1 MTLVINCIDDEI
13 NLTLDENVN
22 KELLE
27 QKIYAEL
34 NYNTQFVMFSSEN
47 ENRIVNKQ
55 QIIDVYIAKW

>member
-1 MTLVINCIDDEI
+1 MTLVINCTDDNI
-13 NLTLDENVN
+13 NLKLDENIN

-34 NYNTQFVMFSSEN
+34 NSNVQFVMFSSEN

-55 QIIDVYIAKW
+55 RIINVYIEE

>member
-22 KELLE
+22 KALLE

-34 NYNTQFVMFSSEN
+34 NSNVQFIMFSSDN
-47 ENRIVNKQ
+47 ENRIVNKH
-55 QIIDVYIAKW
+55 QIIDVYIEK

>member
-34 NYNTQFVMFSSEN
+34 NSNVQFVMFSSEN

-55 QIIDVYIAKW
+55 QIINVYIEK

>member
-1 MTLVINCIDDEI
+1 MTLVINCTDDNI
-13 NLTLDENVN
+13 NLKLDENVN

-34 NYNTQFVMFSSEN
+34 NSNVQFVMFSSEN

-55 QIIDVYIAKW
+55 QIINVYIEK

>member
-1 MTLVINCIDDEI
+1 MTLVINCIDCEI

-34 NYNTQFVMFSSEN
+34 NSNVQFVMFSSEN

-55 QIIDVYIAKW
+55 QIINVYIEK

>member
-1 MTLVINCIDDEI
+1 MTLVINCTDDEI

-34 NYNTQFVMFSSEN
+34 NSNVQFIMFSSEN
-47 ENRIVNKQ
+47 ENIIVNKQ
-55 QIIDVYIAKW
+55 QIINVYIEE

>member
-1 MTLVINCIDDEI
+1 MTLVINCIDNEI
-13 NLTLDENVN
+13 KLTLDENVN

-34 NYNTQFVMFSSEN
+34 NSNVQFVMFSSEN

-55 QIIDVYIAKW
+55 QIINVYIEK

>member
-34 NYNTQFVMFSSEN
+34 NSNVQFVMFSSEN

-55 QIIDVYIAKW
+55 QIINVYIEE

>member
-1 MTLVINCIDDEI
+1 MELIIECVDDTI
-13 NLTLDENVN
+13 ILDLDENIN

-34 NYNTQFVMFSSEN
+34 NSNTQFVMFSSDN

-55 QIIDVYIAKW
+55 QIINVYIEK

>member
-1 MTLVINCIDDEI
+1 MTLVINCTDCEI

-34 NYNTQFVMFSSEN
+34 NSNVQFVMFSSEN

-55 QIIDVYIAKW
+55 QIINVYIEK

>member
-34 NYNTQFVMFSSEN
+34 NSNTQFVMFSSEN

-55 QIIDVYIAKW
+55 QIINVYIEK